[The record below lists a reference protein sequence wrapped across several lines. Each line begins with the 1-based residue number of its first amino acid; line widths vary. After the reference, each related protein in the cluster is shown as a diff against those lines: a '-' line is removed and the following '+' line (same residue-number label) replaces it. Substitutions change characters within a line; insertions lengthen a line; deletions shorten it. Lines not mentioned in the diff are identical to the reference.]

1 MAAAID
7 FVALQNLLKS
17 LGFYDFVLPWL
28 LAFSIVFGILDKAGI
43 FGGEKGKNKGVE
55 AIISLVFAFYVTL
68 FTPYPGFLSRFFS
81 NLFGGSILV
90 LSGILVSLLIIGI
103 FGFAPK
109 DMFGQNDTLGK
120 KLLMILAVIIAVI
133 LLLNAAGWATG
144 LPSFGGVGINP
155 TEWLTMI
162 IFFGLIA
169 LVIWAVVKDKGE
181 SGGEN
186 REKKKE

>member
-43 FGGEKGKNKGVE
+43 FGNQGKNKGVE

-90 LSGILVSLLIIGI
+90 LSGILVSLLFIGI

-109 DMFGQNDTLGK
+109 DLFGEKDTLGK
-120 KLLMILAVIIAVI
+120 KLLMILAATIAII
-133 LLLNAAGWATG
+133 LLLNAAGWVTG
-144 LPSFGGVGINP
+144 FSAFGGVSINP
-155 TEWLTMI
+155 SEWLTMI

-169 LVIWAVVKDKGE
+169 LVIYAVVHEG
-181 SGGEN
+181 
-186 REKKKE
+186 KKTTP